1 MQAESFDMT
10 IIARRLSRIKPSP
23 TNVLTGKVAELK
35 AAGRDIIG
43 LGAGEPDFDT
53 PDNIGLAGKRAIDEG
68 QTRYTPVTGTMEL
81 RQAICGKFA
90 RENGLDYA
98 PDQVIV
104 SCGGKQVLYNALMA
118 TLDAGDE
125 VIIPAPYWVSYP
137 DMVLLAE
144 GTPVVVEGREANGFK
159 LTAGELEAA
168 ITPRT
173 MWVMLNSPS
182 NPTGA
187 AYTREELKALTDV
200 ILRHEHVWVMT
211 DDIYEHIVYDGFD
224 FTTPAQ
230 VEPGILDRTLT
241 INGVSKAYAMTGW
254 RLGYGAGPVELIRAM
269 TVVQSQSSTHTSSVS
284 QAASVEALNGPQDFL
299 EPRNRAFRERRELVV
314 SMLNRTEGV
323 SCRTPEGAFYVYPSC
338 GELIGRT
345 APDGTVIEDDPT
357 LCTYLLE
364 SEGVAVVPGAAF
376 GMSPYFRVS
385 YAASTEELTE
395 ACQRIQRACAALRR
409 LG

>member
-1 MQAESFDMT
+1 MT
-10 IIARRLSRIKPSP
+10 VIAKRLSRIKPSP

-53 PDNIGLAGKRAIDEG
+53 PDNIGLAGKQAIDEG

-98 PDQVIV
+98 PNQVIV

-125 VIIPAPYWVSYP
+125 VVIPAPYWVSYP

-144 GTPVVVEGREANGFK
+144 GTPVFVEGREANGFK
-159 LTAGELEAA
+159 ITGDELEAA

-173 MWVMLNSPS
+173 KWVMLNSPS

-187 AYTREELKALTDV
+187 AYTRDELKALTEV
-200 ILRHEHVWVMT
+200 ILRHDHVWVMT
-211 DDIYEHIVYDGFD
+211 DDIYEHIVYDGFE
-224 FTTPAQ
+224 FTTAAQ
-230 VEPGILDRTLT
+230 AEPGLLERTLT

-284 QAASVEALNGPQDFL
+284 QAAAVEALNGRQDFL
-299 EPRNRAFRERRELVV
+299 EPRNRAFRERRDLVV
-314 SMLNRTEGV
+314 SMLNRMEGV

-338 GELIGRT
+338 AELIGRT
-345 APDGTVIEDDPT
+345 ASDGTVISDDSAF
-357 LCTYLLE
+357 CTYLLE

-376 GMSPYFRVS
+376 GTSPYFRIS
-385 YAASTEELTE
+385 YAASTEALTE
-395 ACQRIQRACAALRR
+395 ACLRIQRACAALSS

>member
-1 MQAESFDMT
+1 MT
-10 IIARRLSRIKPSP
+10 VIAQRLSRIKPSP
-23 TNVLTGKVAELK
+23 TNALTGLVAELK

-53 PDNIGLAGKRAIDEG
+53 PSNIGAAGKRAIDEG
-68 QTRYTPVTGTMEL
+68 QTRYTPVPGTMEL
-81 RQAICGKFA
+81 RQAICSKFA
-90 RENGLDYA
+90 RENDLDYA
-98 PDQVIV
+98 PNQIIV

-118 TLDAGDE
+118 TLDPGDE

-144 GTPVVVEGREANGFK
+144 GTPVIVEGREAHGFK
-159 LTAGELEAA
+159 VTAEDLEAA

-173 MWVMLNSPS
+173 KWVMFNSPS

-187 AYTREELKALTDV
+187 AYTRDELRSLTGV
-200 ILRHEHVWVMT
+200 LLRHDHVWVMT
-211 DDIYEHIVYDGFD
+211 DDIYEHVVYDGFE
-224 FTTPAQ
+224 FTTVAQ
-230 VEPGILDRTLT
+230 AEPGLLDRTLT

-284 QAASVEALNGPQDFL
+284 QAAAVEALNGRQDFIQPHNDL
-299 EPRNRAFRERRELVV
+299 FRERRDLVV

-338 GELIGRT
+338 GALIGRT
-345 APDGTVIEDDPT
+345 APDGTVISDDSAF
-357 LCTYLLE
+357 CTYLLE

-376 GMSPYFRVS
+376 GMSPYFRIS
-385 YAASTEELTE
+385 YAASTESLTE
-395 ACQRIQRACAALRR
+395 ACSRIQRACAAL
-409 LG
+409 G

>member
-1 MQAESFDMT
+1 MT
-10 IIARRLSRIKPSP
+10 VIAQRLSRIKPSP
-23 TNVLTGKVAELK
+23 TNALTGLVAELK

-53 PDNIGLAGKRAIDEG
+53 PDNISLAGKQSIDEG
-68 QTRYTPVTGTMEL
+68 QTRYTPVPGTLEL

-90 RENGLDYA
+90 RENGLDYE
-98 PDQVIV
+98 PSQVIV

-118 TLDAGDE
+118 TLDPGDE

-144 GTPVVVEGREANGFK
+144 GTPVVVEGREVNGFK
-159 LTAGELEAA
+159 LTAEDLEAA

-173 MWVMLNSPS
+173 KWVMFNSPS

-187 AYTREELKALTDV
+187 AYTCDELGALTEV
-200 ILRHEHVWVMT
+200 ILRHRHVWVMT
-211 DDIYEHIVYDGFD
+211 DDIYEHIVYDGFE
-224 FTTPAQ
+224 FTTVAA
-230 VEPGILDRTLT
+230 VEPRLLDRTLT

-254 RLGYGAGPVELIRAM
+254 RLGYGAGPAELIRAM

-284 QAASVEALNGPQDFL
+284 QAASVEALNGRQDFL
-299 EPRNRAFRERRELVV
+299 QPRNRAFRERRDLVV

-338 GELIGRT
+338 AELIGRT
-345 APDGTVIEDDPT
+345 APDGTVISDDSA
-357 LCTYLLE
+357 LCTFLLE
-364 SEGVAVVPGAAF
+364 SEGVAVVPGVAF
-376 GMSPYFRVS
+376 GMSPYFRIS
-385 YAASTEELTE
+385 YAASNEALTE
-395 ACQRIQRACAALRR
+395 ACLRIQRACAAL
-409 LG
+409 G